1 MPFTEQK
8 IFQVPFSDAFSNPS
22 CRRYIELVNIL
33 EWLVFK
39 TQQEGGNHSAICSRE
54 DTEKL
59 NCSLGVETLWFQ

>member
-8 IFQVPFSDAFSNPS
+8 IFQVQLSDAFSNPS
-22 CRRYIELVNIL
+22 CCHYIELVNIL

-39 TQQEGGNHSAICSRE
+39 SQQEGGNHPAIWFRE

-59 NCSLGVETLWFQ
+59 NCSLGVETLSLQ